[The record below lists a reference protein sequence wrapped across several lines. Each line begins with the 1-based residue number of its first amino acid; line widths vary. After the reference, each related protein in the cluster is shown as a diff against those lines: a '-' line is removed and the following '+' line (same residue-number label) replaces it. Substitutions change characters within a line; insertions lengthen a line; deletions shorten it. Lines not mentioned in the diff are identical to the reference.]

1 MPQLNPE
8 FFLSQFFWLV
18 ICFSFLLIFLWKISL
33 PRISAVLEKRE
44 KKINDNI
51 QTAKKIQAE
60 AKEIQA
66 KIDQQLLKSRE
77 QVVDLIKENTN
88 NLQNSSAIELQKI
101 DSELSKQIEISAKSI
116 EKNKNDALKN
126 IDIQIQEIVKLT
138 LSKLTNIN
146 ISNQEVENTIQ
157 SIRNKMVN

>member
-8 FFLSQFFWLV
+8 FFLSQVFWLV

-33 PRISAVLEKRE
+33 PRISTVLEKRE

-66 KIDQQLLKSRE
+66 KIDQQLSKSRE
-77 QVVDLIKENTN
+77 QVANLIKETSN
-88 NLQNSSAIELQKI
+88 NLQNNSAIAGGGVRYLR
-101 DSELSKQIEISAKSI
+101 EIPSFRYKLPNDNNKWVNNSA
-116 EKNKNDALKN
+116 
-126 IDIQIQEIVKLT
+126 T
-138 LSKLTNIN
+138 LLGHDYGSTPMRI
-146 ISNQEVENTIQ
+146 
-157 SIRNKMVN
+157 

>member
-8 FFLSQFFWLV
+8 FFLSQVFWLV
-18 ICFSFLLIFLWKISL
+18 ICFSFLLVFLWKISL
-33 PRISAVLEKRE
+33 PRISTVLEKRE

-51 QTAKKIQAE
+51 QIAKKIQAE

-66 KIDQQLLKSRE
+66 KIDQQLSKSKE
-77 QVVDLIKENTN
+77 QVVNLIKETTN

-146 ISNQEVENTIQ
+146 INNQEIENTIQ
-157 SIRNKMVN
+157 SIQNKMVN

>member
-8 FFLSQFFWLV
+8 FFLSQVFWLV
-18 ICFSFLLIFLWKISL
+18 ICFSFLLVFLWKISL
-33 PRISAVLEKRE
+33 PRISTVLEKRE

-51 QTAKKIQAE
+51 QTAKKLQAE

-66 KIDQQLLKSRE
+66 KIDQQLSKSKE
-77 QVVDLIKENTN
+77 QVVNLIKETTN
-88 NLQNSSAIELQKI
+88 NLQKNSAIELQKI
-101 DSELSKQIEISAKSI
+101 DSELSKKIEISAKSI
-116 EKNKNDALKN
+116 EQNKNDALKN

-146 ISNQEVENTIQ
+146 ISNQEIENAIQ
-157 SIRNKMVN
+157 SIQNKRVN